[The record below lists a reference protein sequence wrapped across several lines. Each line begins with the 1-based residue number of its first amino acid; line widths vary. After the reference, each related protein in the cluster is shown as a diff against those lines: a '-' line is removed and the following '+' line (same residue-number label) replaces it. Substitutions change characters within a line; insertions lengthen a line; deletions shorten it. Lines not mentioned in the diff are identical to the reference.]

1 MSVPSSLDSP
11 SSAREIS
18 HERAECVR
26 SLIEALRD
34 AQQAIVAGD
43 LARLERCTHSHQLL
57 CDRLR
62 NLNAGFPPPSSL
74 RNKNKNDA
82 DGGELRQAVLL
93 YLSLLARAR
102 RSVRAAIN
110 TIRFLSDQ
118 QEAAMPALGD
128 HPAPLAR

>member
-1 MSVPSSLDSP
+1 MSEPSSLESP
-11 SSAREIS
+11 SGARETS

-57 CDRLR
+57 CERLR
-62 NLNAGFPPPSSL
+62 NLNADFPSSPGL
-74 RNKNKNDA
+74 RSDS

-93 YLSLLARAR
+93 YLSLLTRAR
-102 RSVRAAIN
+102 RSVQAAIN

-118 QEAAMPALGD
+118 QESAMPALGNR
-128 HPAPLAR
+128 PAPLAR